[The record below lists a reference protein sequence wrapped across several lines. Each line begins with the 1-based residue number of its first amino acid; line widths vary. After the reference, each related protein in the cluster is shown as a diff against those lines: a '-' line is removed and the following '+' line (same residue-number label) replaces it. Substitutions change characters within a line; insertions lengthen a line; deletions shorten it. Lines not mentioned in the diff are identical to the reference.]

1 MRIMK
6 KRHLIILAA
15 AAMTACTNQEV
26 LTDALSHN
34 NYVKNPIGF
43 SSFSEMA
50 SKGDPSNKLNLEY
63 YHNSFVVYGTKKNV
77 NNPAIIDSVFGG
89 LAQKPDTLNGVE
101 CRYLDN
107 TLNINLGDW
116 RYEGPRYWDRQAKYC
131 FVAYAPA
138 SANNPLRYFY
148 HKANALI
155 GDTLNKFI
163 TSTPYVLQGTNL
175 QNPASSAVKIKG
187 FNEETGGDLDLMI
200 SDTVPELGSNHN
212 SNNGGVNNYVQFQFR
227 HILAKFNVNIV
238 KTEAVD
244 KSIVTMKE
252 IRIEGLKDRGS
263 YDESRYV
270 NNADT
275 VISGW
280 TASYSA
286 TPSTYV
292 ITYNG
297 SQTLNNGSYP
307 GGVYKKGDPIYFI
320 ESLIMPQQITAA
332 NQVKMYLTY
341 TIKENKEGAPTQNFT
356 DQEIDLYDIAEY
368 NHEFLDGFNYVLNL
382 TIGPDLIMLDPG
394 VTTWDLQTKVADHR
408 IGD

>member
-1 MRIMK
+1 MK

-34 NYVKNPIGF
+34 NSAQSPIGF
-43 SSFSEMA
+43 SSFSEKA
-50 SKGDPSNKLNLEY
+50 SKGNTNDPYRLEY
-63 YHNSFVVYGTKKNV
+63 YHNSFVVYGTRQNLNNV
-77 NNPAIIDSVFGG
+77 AIIDPVFGE
-89 LAQKPDTLNGVE
+89 LAQKPDTLNGE
-101 CRYLDN
+101 LCRYLDD
-107 TLNINLGDW
+107 TMDINLGDW
-116 RYEGPRYWDRQAKYC
+116 RYEWPRFWNKQSKYG

-155 GDTLNKFI
+155 CDPLNKFI
-163 TSTPYVLQGTNL
+163 TATPYVLQGTNL
-175 QNPASSAVKIKG
+175 QNPASSAEKFKG
-187 FNEETGGDLDLMI
+187 FNEESGGDLDLMV
-200 SDTVPELGSNHN
+200 SDTIREYGSNH
-212 SNNGGVNNYVQFQFR
+212 STSNGGVNNKVHFQFH

-244 KSIVTMKE
+244 KSTVTMKE

-270 NNADT
+270 SNADT